1 MSGRSGASTSLR
13 DGTQSIARA
22 IFVLRILASARGAGL
37 GLSDVAR
44 QAGLTP
50 PTARRILSIL
60 VREEIVEQR
69 ARTRR
74 YRIGQ
79 QISLLALAR
88 PATTPLM
95 AAGLPALAEVV
106 ETLGDTGFLTLRT
119 GLDTVCLGRRLGS
132 YPVQVLSIDVGD
144 RRPLGVSS
152 AGIATLAGLSDADA
166 RAILQQNKARLASYS
181 VGIGEARSAVAA
193 ARARGF
199 ALRERGL
206 VPGTR
211 AVSVAIDF
219 PVGEERVLAA
229 LTIAAVARRLSR
241 ERIEHAV
248 THLEAAAAGIA
259 ARMASAPATAR
270 DARRRRSQAP
280 VSQTEP
286 S

>member
-1 MSGRSGASTSLR
+1 MSRRSGGNVSPR
-13 DGTQSIARA
+13 EGTQSIARA
-22 IFVLRILASARGAGL
+22 IFVLRILASARNAGL
-37 GLSDVAR
+37 GLSEVAR

-69 ARTRR
+69 AQTRR

-88 PATTPLM
+88 PATTPLV
-95 AAGLPALAEVV
+95 AAGLPALGEVV

-152 AGIATLAGLSDADA
+152 AGIATLAGLSEADA
-166 RAILQQNKARLASYS
+166 RRILQQNKARLASYG
-181 VGIGEARSAVAA
+181 VGVGEARSAVAA

-206 VPGTR
+206 VPGTK
-211 AVSVAIDF
+211 AVSVAIDV
-219 PVGEERVLAA
+219 PVGEDRVLAA
-229 LTIAAVARRLSR
+229 LTIAALARRLSR
-241 ERIEHAV
+241 ERIEHV
-248 THLEAAAAGIA
+248 VSELKAAAEGIA
-259 ARMASAPATAR
+259 ARMASEPASSR
-270 DARRRRSQAP
+270 PARRRRP
-280 VSQTEP
+280 ELR
-286 S
+286 